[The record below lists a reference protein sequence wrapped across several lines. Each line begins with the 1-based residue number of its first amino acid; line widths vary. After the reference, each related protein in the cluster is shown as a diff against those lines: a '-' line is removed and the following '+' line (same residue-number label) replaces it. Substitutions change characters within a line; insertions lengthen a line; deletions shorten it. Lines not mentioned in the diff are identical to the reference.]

1 MHPGGLREEVR
12 GSLMPDRENV
22 QVTYE
27 ADSQK
32 VPVRNEEGRVMKKD
46 SISIFAGEMI
56 TMNREAGKIFPN
68 PPLQKRMAGV
78 YYFQLEILN
87 KLHTLH
93 RQ

>member
-1 MHPGGLREEVR
+1 MHPGELREEVR
-12 GSLMPDRENV
+12 RGLMPDRESV

-32 VPVRNEEGRVMKKD
+32 VPGRNEEGRAMKKD

-68 PPLQKRMAGV
+68 PPLQKERSGL
-78 YYFQLEILN
+78 YYQ
-87 KLHTLH
+87 
-93 RQ
+93 QP

>member
-1 MHPGGLREEVR
+1 MHPGELREEVR
-12 GSLMPDRENV
+12 RGLMPDRESV

-32 VPVRNEEGRVMKKD
+32 VPGRNEEGRAMKKD

-68 PPLQKRMAGV
+68 PPLQKEWSGL
-78 YYFQLEILN
+78 Y
-87 KLHTLH
+87 
-93 RQ
+93 